1 MKMITTRISQ
11 LKSRGIKHK
20 TISLLTASKKI
31 MLSQIEIIE
40 CKRKIHLNQIRGD
53 KNLKWLKMMA

>member
-1 MKMITTRISQ
+1 MITTRTSQ
-11 LKSRGIKHK
+11 LKSSVIKHK

-53 KNLKWLKMMA
+53 KNLK

>member
-11 LKSRGIKHK
+11 LKSSVIKHK

-53 KNLKWLKMMA
+53 KNLK

>member
-20 TISLLTASKKI
+20 TISLLMTSKKI

-40 CKRKIHLNQIRGD
+40 CKRKIHFNHIRGD
-53 KNLKWLKMMA
+53 KNLK